1 MKNDL
6 AQKHA
11 ANNLASI
18 KNEQELQ
25 RIVRSILRDPQTE
38 CFSTDGVRLS
48 VLSVGEWNHHDGP
61 DFLNMALQAEGSII
75 IGHGE
80 VHWRS
85 SDWERHQHDAHP
97 MYHQLLLHIVL
108 HDNRADKPFAR
119 YTLVISDEMLRRY
132 RASAPDLAEAQQTSD
147 AEGIIR
153 DFALQRFMRKAEYA
167 KALLERQTPKEAFM
181 RLLSDFCQRRL
192 QAKHLPKGITSLLG
206 ILDQPEHPDIA
217 SFLCVLAAPLSEE
230 SGLATTTIAQI
241 LKISVFGKGTTCE
254 IVVNIL
260 LPILYALNEL
270 ANNKSASNALLHWFW
285 GIRAANRYAHLQRKF
300 PHLPQRYVWQ
310 QQGLLEYE
318 TEIGHQ
324 EKNAVNSTQQGVQA
338 FAAHSNGE
346 MVMTF
351 FVE

>member
-1 MKNDL
+1 
-6 AQKHA
+6 
-11 ANNLASI
+11 
-18 KNEQELQ
+18 
-25 RIVRSILRDPQTE
+25 
-38 CFSTDGVRLS
+38 
-48 VLSVGEWNHHDGP
+48 
-61 DFLNMALQAEGSII
+61 
-75 IGHGE
+75 
-80 VHWRS
+80 
-85 SDWERHQHDAHP
+85 
-97 MYHQLLLHIVL
+97 
-108 HDNRADKPFAR
+108 
-119 YTLVISDEMLRRY
+119 
-132 RASAPDLAEAQQTSD
+132 
-147 AEGIIR
+147 
-153 DFALQRFMRKAEYA
+153 
-167 KALLERQTPKEAFM
+167 M

-192 QAKHLPKGITSLLG
+192 QTKHLPKGIALLLG
-206 ILDQPEHPDIA
+206 ILDQPDHPDIA
-217 SFLCVLAAPLSEE
+217 PFLCVIAAPLSEE
-230 SGLATTTIAQI
+230 SGLATTAIAQI
-241 LKISVFGKGTTCE
+241 LKKSVFGKGTTCE

-324 EKNAVNSTQQGVQA
+324 EKNAVNRIQQGVQA